1 MRSILVLGETSPLDG
16 VNSFKGRGQCSGQLS
31 ENQRRHAGLYLEG
44 YVIDLTVLRAEGAR
58 GAATEAVQSSAR
70 HRAVIEQ
77 AKGALMLTFG
87 LSADAAFALLT
98 WHSQR
103 SNRKVRAIAADL
115 MAHVHEDELSGQ
127 RLRLAMERIL
137 TNGEVRESAVLPP
150 HQRHAERLA
159 SGLTCGLIR
168 AGSAASAVGCRA
180 SAQAGPDPTER
191 KMPSSSSARL

>member
-1 MRSILVLGETSPLDG
+1 LATTHLGPFSWSHRIHAGDAMRSILVLGETSPLDG
-16 VNSFKGRGQCSGQLS
+16 VNSLKRTGQRSGQLS

-44 YVIDLTVLRAEGAR
+44 HVIDLTVLRVEGAR

-103 SNRKVRAIAADL
+103 SNRKVREIATDL
-115 MAHVHEDELSGQ
+115 MARVHKDELSGQ
-127 RLRLAMERIL
+127 RIRLAMERIL
-137 TNGEVRESAVLPP
+137 TNGEAREK
-150 HQRHAERLA
+150 R
-159 SGLTCGLIR
+159 
-168 AGSAASAVGCRA
+168 RA
-180 SAQAGPDPTER
+180 SAPPTPR
-191 KMPSSSSARL
+191 

>member
-1 MRSILVLGETSPLDG
+1 MLGETSPLDG
-16 VNSFKGRGQCSGQLS
+16 VNSLKQTGQRSGQLS

-44 YVIDLTVLRAEGAR
+44 YVIDLTVLRVEGAR

-127 RLRLAMERIL
+127 RLRVAMERIL
-137 TNGEVRESAVLPP
+137 TNGEAREK
-150 HQRHAERLA
+150 R
-159 SGLTCGLIR
+159 
-168 AGSAASAVGCRA
+168 RA
-180 SAQAGPDPTER
+180 SAPPTPR
-191 KMPSSSSARL
+191 